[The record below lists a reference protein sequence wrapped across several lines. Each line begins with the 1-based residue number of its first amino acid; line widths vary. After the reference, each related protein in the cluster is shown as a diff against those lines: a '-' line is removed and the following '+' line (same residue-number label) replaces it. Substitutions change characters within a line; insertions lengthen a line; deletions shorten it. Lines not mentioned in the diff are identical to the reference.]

1 MDIFTGHQRWCGVDL
16 VRLLVPP
23 TASHGISIQAAL
35 APVGRTGSPATGSP
49 TSFSGEELL
58 RFPLC
63 SPTGLTVPSPG
74 GKPSSGFTQ
83 AQGSPGSSLLRER
96 LRCHHLPT
104 RQRHLS
110 HTREPYTPSTHMH
123 SHTCTHIC
131 IRLHT
136 FAHTWTHAHTVG
148 HTHILDAHVDM

>member
-110 HTREPYTPSTHMH
+110 HTREPYTPEHTHAL
-123 SHTCTHIC
+123 THIC